1 MNTFTVQEQK
11 QNVLHS
17 RLLSNDKTTGS
28 DSLETP
34 NSNIQSLQDN
44 DYSDNVIILGNPIE
58 LIKRISDVPSSNF
71 ATNGYKANMEKK
83 VSVFARVKTFFRI

>member
-1 MNTFTVQEQK
+1 MNTVTVQEQK
-11 QNVLHS
+11 QNVRHS

-34 NSNIQSLQDN
+34 TSNILALQDR

-58 LIKRISDVPSSNF
+58 LIKRISEGQSSAF
-71 ATNGYKANMEKK
+71 MTNGYKVNMEKK
-83 VSVFARVKTFFRI
+83 VSLFSRLKAFFRV